1 MVIRTSDLIPTSIP
15 FETFSREMCGCLL
28 GPMELRLSRLNE
40 KLDCESEAQCCRGFE
55 PIGERSGILCY
66 VARRF
71 QSRSLGSKDSDGKGS
86 HEVSEVYEVRIIDN
100 DYNTYQQVMDVSMLA
115 LGVSDDEAFTIAW
128 EVDHNGFCVVA
139 QGPYEEAKAV
149 ADIIRTI
156 GIEVQVNL
164 MAARIN

>member
-1 MVIRTSDLIPTSIP
+1 
-15 FETFSREMCGCLL
+15 
-28 GPMELRLSRLNE
+28 MELSLSRSNE
-40 KLDCESEAQCCRGFE
+40 KLGCGSEAQRCRGFE
-55 PIGERSGILCY
+55 AISERAGMGCY

-71 QSRSLGSKDSDGKGS
+71 QSTSLGGKDSDEKGS
-86 HEVSEVYEVRIIDN
+86 QDVSETYEVRIIDN

-115 LGVSDDEAFTIAW
+115 LGVSEDEAFAIAW

-156 GIEVQVNL
+156 GIQVQVNL
-164 MAARIN
+164 MAAPKIN